1 MYDHPLLDFGE
12 RCALAG
18 FVPIVERAELWRR
31 IGAEERACS
40 PDPEPTEGVLS
51 IDGVG
56 PGRWDGWR
64 GHIATV
70 TASLP
75 VDPSRV
81 EQEQAEVVR
90 EMTAVFGEPHR
101 IRGQQDDVYRWQIE
115 DWTVEIGIDG
125 VERNRVELTLADS
138 DLLER

>member
-18 FVPIVERAELWRR
+18 FVPIAERAELWRR

-40 PDPEPTEGVLS
+40 PVQDPTQGVLS

-75 VDPSRV
+75 VDPERV
-81 EQEQAEVVR
+81 EDEQDEVVR
-90 EMTAVFGEPHR
+90 EMTAVFGEPHL
-101 IRGQQDDVYRWQIE
+101 IRGQRDRVYRWQVD
-115 DWTVEIGIDG
+115 DWTVEVGIDA

>member
-18 FVPIVERAELWRR
+18 FVPIDERDGLWER
-31 IGAEERACS
+31 IGAQERASS
-40 PDPEPTEGVLS
+40 PEDRPTEGVLS
-51 IDGVG
+51 IEGIG

-75 VDPSRV
+75 VQPERV
-81 EQEQAEVVR
+81 EDEQAEVVR
-90 EMTAVFGEPHR
+90 EMTAVFGEPHL
-101 IRGQQDDVYRWQIE
+101 IRGQRDDTYRWQIE
-115 DWTVEIGIDG
+115 EWTVEVGIDG
-125 VERNRVELTLADS
+125 VERNRVELTVADRE
-138 DLLER
+138 LLER

>member
-12 RCALAG
+12 RCASAG
-18 FVPIVERAELWRR
+18 FVPIAQRAQLWEQL
-31 IGAEERACS
+31 GAEERACS
-40 PDPEPTEGVLS
+40 PEDRPVEGVLS

-64 GHIATV
+64 GHVATV

-75 VDPSRV
+75 VSADRV
-81 EQEQAEVVR
+81 EAEQDEVVR
-90 EMTAVFGEPHR
+90 EMTAVFGDPHVV
-101 IRGQQDDVYRWQIE
+101 RGQRDDTYRWQI
-115 DWTVEIGIDG
+115 DAWTVEVAIDA
-125 VERNRVELTLADS
+125 VERNRVELTVADR